1 MKRIK
6 ERGDAMALLYAKTA
20 AGRQEIEDRARR
32 LPAALRSIL
41 LMVDGQRDDNALRDL
56 FAGLRAPAD
65 TLQQLAELGLI
76 EVVGG
81 RAEPAAARGLCSGRE
96 QDPALYQQ
104 LYDAMS
110 DAVRRHLGLKGYFMQ
125 LKIERCNDA
134 VTLERLCPEM
144 ITAIGK
150 ARSPALAQ
158 RWWQEIQ
165 ASLAPVASEVVQG

>member
-1 MKRIK
+1 
-6 ERGDAMALLYAKTA
+6 MALLHAKTA

-41 LMVDGQRDDNALRDL
+41 LMVDGHRDDTELRGL
-56 FAGLRAPAD
+56 LAGLRAPPDA
-65 TLQQLAELGLI
+65 LEQLAAQGLI

-81 RAEPAAARGLCSGRE
+81 SVEAAPARGISTGRE

-110 DAVRRHLGLKGYFMQ
+110 EAVRRHLGLKGYFMQ
-125 LKIERCNDA
+125 LKIERCADA
-134 VTLERLCPEM
+134 VALERLCPELL
-144 ITAIGK
+144 AAVGK

-158 RWWQEIQ
+158 RWWQETQ
-165 ASLAPVASEVVQG
+165 AALVKGNGEVVQA

>member
-1 MKRIK
+1 
-6 ERGDAMALLYAKTA
+6 MAYIHAKTA

-41 LMVDGQRDDNALRDL
+41 LMVDGQRDDTELRGL
-56 FAGLRAPAD
+56 FEGLRAPAD
-65 TLQQLAELGLI
+65 ALQQLAALGLI

-81 RAEPAAARGLCSGRE
+81 NADPVAQRGLCSGRE
-96 QDPALYQQ
+96 QDPAVYQQ

-125 LKIERCNDA
+125 LKIERCTDA
-134 VTLERLCPEM
+134 ITLERLCPEM
-144 ITAIGK
+144 IAAISK

-165 ASLAPVASEVVQG
+165 HALATPAAEVVQA